1 MLVVKRI
8 RFDKIYITTVSDR
21 PYDLWFKKLFF
32 SSLYSTQPAYF
43 FFINSRVLQRQ
54 IKKNLILAFRTN
66 AKMIHVLCLIQSTLN
81 YQIVHRIS
89 VQIRQYFFLP
99 SVYFIFL
106 KFRGNKLFPQ
116 PANIIRQDFNLFYR
130 SCYFPNKKSCSRCK
144 SYYVNIQSQTIFY
157 QNITVITPN
166 ANISPRHWI
175 AFFNL

>member
-1 MLVVKRI
+1 MLI
-8 RFDKIYITTVSDR
+8 RFGKIYITTVSDR

-54 IKKNLILAFRTN
+54 IKKNLIQAFRTN

-89 VQIRQYFFLP
+89 IQIKQYFILP
-99 SVYFIFL
+99 MVYFIFL

-116 PANIIRQDFNLFYR
+116 PANIIRQDFNLFL
-130 SCYFPNKKSCSRCK
+130 SFMLFSKQKKDVVDASH
-144 SYYVNIQSQTIFY
+144 IM
-157 QNITVITPN
+157 
-166 ANISPRHWI
+166 
-175 AFFNL
+175 